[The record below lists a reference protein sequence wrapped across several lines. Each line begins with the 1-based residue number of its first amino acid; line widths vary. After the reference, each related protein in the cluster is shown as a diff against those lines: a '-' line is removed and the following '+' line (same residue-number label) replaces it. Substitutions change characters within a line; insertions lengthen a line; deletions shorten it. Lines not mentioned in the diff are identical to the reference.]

1 MPGQGILHL
10 LKKEKGLRPLAVV
23 FDVGDVAVIVNE
35 NVDERIGIDVIVVVI
50 AVVVVIVEQVGVVGV
65 GEAVADRQGAV
76 DDVLL
81 VEILHCLFPPF
92 HLMP

>member
-1 MPGQGILHL
+1 M

-50 AVVVVIVEQVGVVGV
+50 AVVIVEQVGIVGV
-65 GEAVADRQGAV
+65 GEAAADRQGAV
-76 DDVLL
+76 DDVVV

>member
-50 AVVVVIVEQVGVVGV
+50 AVVIVEQVGIVGV
-65 GEAVADRQGAV
+65 GEAAADRHGVV

>member
-1 MPGQGILHL
+1 M

-35 NVDERIGIDVIVVVI
+35 NVDERIGIDVVVVVI
-50 AVVVVIVEQVGVVGV
+50 AVVIVEQVGIVGV
-65 GEAVADRQGAV
+65 GEAAADRQGVV

-92 HLMP
+92 HLME

>member
-1 MPGQGILHL
+1 M

-35 NVDERIGIDVIVVVI
+35 NVDERIGIDVVVVVI
-50 AVVVVIVEQVGVVGV
+50 AVVIVEQIGIVGV
-65 GEAVADRQGAV
+65 GEAVADRQGVV